1 MSVDVHFTPKSGHS
15 GCHQTKTQDVAG
27 LISHERKM
35 TGIAI
40 RWLAGELCRPAPS
53 RNGFSCGATPCSE
66 LFAKMFPG
74 GYPEAVCEAV
84 NSDLMDLPAN
94 IDCKF

>member
-1 MSVDVHFTPKSGHS
+1 
-15 GCHQTKTQDVAG
+15 
-27 LISHERKM
+27 M

-66 LFAKMFPG
+66 LFAKMFPD

-94 IDCKF
+94 IDCKFSHVN